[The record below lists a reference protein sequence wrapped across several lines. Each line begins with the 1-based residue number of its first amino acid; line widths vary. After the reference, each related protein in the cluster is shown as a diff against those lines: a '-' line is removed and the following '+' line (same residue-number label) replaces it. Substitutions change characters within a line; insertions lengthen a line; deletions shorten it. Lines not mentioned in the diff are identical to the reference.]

1 MKPETLLQ
9 DIRFGWRLLRRTP
22 GFTVAAVLTLG
33 LGTGV
38 TTAVFSVLD
47 QVVLRPLPY
56 AEPERLTMLW
66 ETNRSRSLPHERLS
80 PVNFGDYRSL
90 THVFEDAA
98 AWWYPQVNLTAPDR
112 EPLRVRA
119 VEASANFFQV
129 IGVHPALGAGFA
141 PVPLYDRAPVAVI
154 SHRLWRDRLGSD
166 PAVVGSSIVL
176 SGVPHTIAGVMP
188 EGFGFPQ
195 DTDVWQRLT
204 WDMAQ
209 HSRGAHFMEALA
221 RLKRGTTVES
231 ANAEIAALTTRL
243 GREFAATNGDWSA
256 RAVPLAHEVAGF
268 FRPALFALFGA
279 ASFLLLLTCTNV
291 AGLLLARGTVRS
303 REVAVRSAIGAG
315 RPRLVQQFLTES
327 AILAVLG
334 TAAGLAIAAA
344 GVRLLAAMARI
355 ELPRMTAATVDH
367 RVLLFAALIAGLT
380 AVACGIIPAL
390 LMAGADIQAPL
401 KEAGRGADGGSA
413 RRIRSVLVAGEI
425 ALAVTL
431 LVGAALV
438 ARGFTRLIAQDP
450 GFRPTDAVA
459 VNVELPS
466 TYSDFSAVADFYS
479 RVLER
484 VRAQPGITST
494 GATNFLPFE
503 AAWRMRFLV
512 NGRPRPAPG
521 DEPIA
526 QHQTVDEQYFRAL
539 GIPLLK
545 GRFFEERDSMHAP
558 GVVLVNQTLADRE
571 WRGEDP
577 IARTISI
584 SARAIGPM
592 GRVLLPA
599 AAEYKV
605 VGVVGDVKNNGLAAA
620 VEPTLYFTH
629 RQFPFKGMHIVVQGS
644 IDPRGA
650 VAAVR
655 QAIREADPNLP
666 TAETRSLADV
676 LAAQSDRPRSLLM
689 LMAVF
694 AAVALLLAAVG
705 VYGVLSYTVTQRR
718 IELSIRMA
726 LGARPAD
733 VVWLV
738 VRHGLVLCGA
748 GLFLGVAASLAL
760 GRTLST
766 FLNGV
771 SSADPAAFAGAAS
784 AAIAVAIAACVL
796 PARRAVAASVAAGLR
811 AE

>member
-1 MKPETLLQ
+1 MRAETLLQ

-22 GFTVAAVLTLG
+22 GFTAAAVLTLG
-33 LGTGV
+33 LGTGI

-66 ETNRSRSLPHERLS
+66 ENNQSRSLSHERLS
-80 PVNFGDYRSL
+80 PVNFSDYRSL
-90 THVFEDAA
+90 TQVFEDAA
-98 AWWYPQVNLTAPDR
+98 AWWYPQVNLTAIGR

-129 IGVHPALGAGFA
+129 IGAQPAIGPGFPPA
-141 PVPLYDRAPVAVI
+141 PLYDRDPVAVI
-154 SHRLWRDRLGSD
+154 SHRLWRDRFGSD
-166 PAVVGSSIVL
+166 PAIVGSSITL
-176 SGVPHTIAGVMP
+176 SGVPHTVAGVMP
-188 EGFGFPQ
+188 PGFGFPEE
-195 DTDVWQRLT
+195 TDVWQRLT

-221 RLKRGTTVES
+221 RLKRGMTTES
-231 ANAEIAALTTRL
+231 ANAEIAALTGRL

-279 ASFLLLLTCTNV
+279 AAFLLLLTCTNV
-291 AGLLLARGTVRS
+291 AGLLLARGTART

-315 RPRLVQQFLTES
+315 RSRLVQQFLTES
-327 AILAVLG
+327 GILAALG
-334 TAAGLAIAAA
+334 TATGLAIAVAS
-344 GVRLLAAMARI
+344 VRVLAAAAPI
-355 ELPRMTAATVDH
+355 ELPRMAAATVDR
-367 RVLLFAALIAGLT
+367 RVLLFAALVAGLT
-380 AVACGIIPAL
+380 AIACGIVPAL
-390 LMAGADIQAPL
+390 VMARADIQAPL
-401 KEAGRGADGGSA
+401 KEAGRGADGGGA
-413 RRIRSVLVAGEI
+413 RRIRSVLVVGEI
-425 ALAVTL
+425 TLAVTL

-450 GFRPTDAVA
+450 GFRLTNAVA

-466 TYSDFSAVADFYS
+466 TYSDFSAVADLYS
-479 RVLER
+479 RVLDR
-484 VRAQPGITST
+484 VRAYPGVVST
-494 GATNFLPFE
+494 GGTNFLPFE
-503 AAWRMRFLV
+503 AAWRMPFLV
-512 NGRPRPAPG
+512 NGRARPAAG

-526 QHQTVDEQYFRAL
+526 QHQTVDEQYFQAL

-545 GRFFEERDSMHAP
+545 GRFFEDRDTMRAP
-558 GVVLVNQTLADRE
+558 GVVLVNRTLADRE
-571 WRGEDP
+571 WSGEDP
-577 IARTISI
+577 IGRTITI
-584 SARAIGPM
+584 SVRGVGPM

-599 AAEYKV
+599 DAEYQI
-605 VGVVGDVKNNGLAAA
+605 VGVVGNVKNNGLAAA

-644 IDPRGA
+644 IDRRAA

-655 QAIREADPNLP
+655 QAIQEADPNLP
-666 TAETRSLADV
+666 TAEARSLGDV
-676 LAAQSDRPRSLLM
+676 LSAQTDRPRSLLL

-694 AAVALLLAAVG
+694 AVVALLLAAVG
-705 VYGVLSYTVTQRR
+705 VYGVLSYAVTQRR

-738 VRHGLVLCGA
+738 VRQGLVLCGV
-748 GLFLGVAASLAL
+748 GLLLGVAASLAL

-771 SSADPAAFAGAAS
+771 SSADPAAFATAA
-784 AAIAVAIAACVL
+784 AVAVVVAISACIL
-796 PARRAVAASVAAGLR
+796 PARRAVANSVSAGLR